1 MAVMTGMLDDTE
13 IDVAAIMQ
21 SVGQVLEEHLGFVP
35 DAVIVLRAPDG
46 QCRTFCASSLMSAD
60 RYGSEIA
67 VRQSFAK
74 MLAQAVE
81 HQRAI
86 TESLTRQQQ

>member
-1 MAVMTGMLDDTE
+1 MTGMLDDSE

-46 QCRTFCASSLMSAD
+46 QCRTLCASTFETAETA
-60 RYGSEIA
+60 GSELAVRKSFARMLELA
-67 VRQSFAK
+67 VRQ
-74 MLAQAVE
+74 
-81 HQRAI
+81 QRAI
-86 TESLTRQQQ
+86 TRTLTRQQQ